1 MDGDAPYTVDNNP
14 LTNLDQDGQTGNNLT
29 DSLLTQ
35 GDYDASYPASTTGM
49 SLQNGLQDAGS
60 SPSSGGG
67 ISGFLSQLFALPG
80 KFLSGITN
88 AIAITAG
95 GHDARALLAGGGVD
109 CWGDNYYGE
118 LGNAT
123 SSGPQTC
130 YLTVCSTT
138 PVAVIGFP

>member
-88 AIAITAG
+88 AISQGFASMSKSGQQAVNT
-95 GHDARALLAGGGVD
+95 
-109 CWGDNYYGE
+109 
-118 LGNAT
+118 AT
-123 SSGPQTC
+123 SD
-130 YLTVCSTT
+130 
-138 PVAVIGFP
+138 AVILVIVGVAAICILLFAWNKGGKPGARFV

>member
-1 MDGDAPYTVDNNP
+1 MVTAITAGADAACAPLGGGGVDCWGD
-14 LTNLDQDGQTGNNLT
+14 NLYGELGNGTSSGPETCGEGNGET
-29 DSLLTQ
+29 
-35 GDYDASYPASTTGM
+35 ACSTTPV
-49 SLQNGLQDAGS
+49 AV
-60 SPSSGGG
+60 
-67 ISGFLSQLFALPG
+67 
-80 KFLSGITN
+80 SGITN